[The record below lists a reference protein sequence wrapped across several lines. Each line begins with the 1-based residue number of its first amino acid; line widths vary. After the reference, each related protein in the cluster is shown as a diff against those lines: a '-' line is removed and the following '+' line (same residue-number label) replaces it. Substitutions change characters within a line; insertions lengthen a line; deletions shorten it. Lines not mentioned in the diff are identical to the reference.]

1 MARIKNE
8 NLELLT
14 ASMTDEQQELLGA
27 YLDARSKVEGMI
39 DFDRF
44 RFAFH
49 FGAQPMAERIKGK
62 EDVL

>member
-1 MARIKNE
+1 
-8 NLELLT
+8 
-14 ASMTDEQQELLGA
+14 MTDEQQELLGA
-27 YLDARSKVEGMI
+27 YLDARSKVEGLM

-49 FGAQPMAERIKGK
+49 FGAQPMAERIRGK